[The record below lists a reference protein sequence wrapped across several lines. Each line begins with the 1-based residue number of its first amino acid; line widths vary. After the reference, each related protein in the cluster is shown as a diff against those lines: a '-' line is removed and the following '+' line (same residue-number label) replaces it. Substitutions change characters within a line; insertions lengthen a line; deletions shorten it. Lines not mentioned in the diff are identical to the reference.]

1 MYDIISGI
9 IDHIW
14 DADNLSAEQP
24 IVYAVCSALI
34 LIIFVWILDSISKF
48 IINFSRKGSH

>member
-1 MYDIISGI
+1 MFDIISGI

-14 DADNLSAEQP
+14 DADNLTAEQP
-24 IVYAVCSALI
+24 IIYAVCSALI